1 MINSIPQININKDK
15 KLGGFPELQPNQY
28 WYMPPKSDNV
38 EIKSQFPLDPKVIIN
53 PEEARKTKNLTII
66 GVSIGVATILTA
78 AGLFFFLK
86 GGPRN
91 LPKYF
96 RDFKNYLERKV
107 QKSKLNNEGKLS
119 FKNNVYMSL
128 IKLAD
133 SAQRKFEV
141 INNFTSF
148 KDILFKKIMY
158 ISKIGSK
165 IHNGITKGFE
175 NIGKLAV
182 TGSYRKTS
190 SKIYGLKDV
199 IPENYSGRMVSE
211 VAYINGD
218 KISKEEALK
227 LAKRLNT
234 ELFDAYCKNFSAMA
248 INNRYVK
255 FKKALEELKIA
266 FSDLRIFFSKG
277 VYSEF
282 MAEAALHDKKALLQ
296 DSVKACRKELSYSV
310 KDMAREIENRIVAM
324 TDLFGYKET
333 DKIKS
338 LRDLCTKV
346 KKYSK
351 NPINN
356 HKLKDQIIEELDT
369 LSTSLREAATSEGSN
384 IENSEKIL
392 SELDN
397 IRGIFTEF
405 KQGKL
410 EDILDIYRQLLPEND
425 YKKVEKI
432 YRKAIK
438 SLDKSVKVETEDYT
452 SKLRDLSLGS
462 APTDILT
469 ILGSLGV
476 LGYQLK
482 KSDDKDQRISI
493 SLKYGIPALAG
504 IGTALYCNAKLFAGS
519 KALIIASVSSLL
531 VNRLGVFADDMRK
544 KYFPKTQSQN
554 TVAVTTK

>member
-38 EIKSQFPLDPKVIIN
+38 EIKSQFPIDPKIIIN

-66 GVSIGVATILTA
+66 GVSIGAATILTA

-96 RDFKNYLERKV
+96 RDLRNYLERKV
-107 QKSKLNNEGKLS
+107 QKSKLNNDGKLS
-119 FKNNVYMSL
+119 FKNNVYMAL
-128 IKLAD
+128 IKLTD

-148 KDILFKKIMY
+148 KDLTFKKIMY
-158 ISKIGSK
+158 TTKIGSK
-165 IHNGITKGFE
+165 IHDGITKLFE
-175 NIGKLAV
+175 EIGKLAV
-182 TGSYRKTS
+182 TGSYRNTS

-199 IPENYSGRMVSE
+199 VPENYTGRTIAE
-211 VAYINGD
+211 VAYVNGN
-218 KISKEEALK
+218 KISKSEALQ

-234 ELFDAYCKNFSAMA
+234 ELFEDYSKNFSSMA
-248 INNRYVK
+248 LNDRYVE
-255 FKKALEELKIA
+255 FKKALEDLKVA

-282 MAEAALHDKKALLQ
+282 MAEAALHDKKVLLQ
-296 DSVKACRKELSYSV
+296 NSVKASRKDLSYSV

-324 TDLFGYKET
+324 TDLFGYKDT

-338 LRDLCTKV
+338 LRDLCTKI

-356 HKLKDQIIEELDT
+356 HKMKEQIIEELDT
-369 LSTSLREAATSEGSN
+369 LSTSLREAAISEGSK

-397 IRGIFTEF
+397 IRNIFTEF

-410 EDILDIYRQLLPEND
+410 EDILDIYRQILPEKDFKN
-425 YKKVEKI
+425 VEKI

-438 SLDKSVKVETEDYT
+438 SLDKSIKIETDDYT

-469 ILGSLGV
+469 ILGSFGV

-544 KYFPKTQSQN
+544 KYFPTTQSKN
-554 TVAVTTK
+554 TRTVTTK